1 MIRIIIIDDEI
12 LARIGIQTF
21 LEGKQDIMVQ
31 GTFSSSLDA
40 LAYLR
45 GGSQVDIVITDIE
58 MPDMDGLAFIK
69 AVRDENLSTGIIIV
83 SCHDNFSYAR
93 EALELG
99 ADSYI
104 LKQEVTEE
112 KLNEVIEKINGEKI
126 LPRLAEKSPGG
137 KERWTQE
144 GQVSCSSYAVGVL
157 KLQSRDSPDD
167 SLLSGHVDKTMLI
180 HLLDNIVEKEGMGTF
195 FSPYNKEMF
204 ILFQFPGEQSAGKKA
219 EQLQTY
225 CDGLNQNVRL
235 FVNERLLIGCSGFF
249 EELKE
254 MRERYQEGLAMLR
267 QDFYEQGKWFFAAD
281 KSGMGRKVS
290 FSPDADRFTEEGWM
304 EEFGRQ
310 LGDFL
315 EHCRARME
323 DPDLVKKELFHG
335 MNRFIYAL
343 AQKYSLA
350 SQLILG
356 FGGKLEGIMNAPC
369 VSRLEQEL
377 TAEMQELSRSLLK
390 RLADDTMES
399 VLQYLE
405 AHICEAIPL
414 TEAAQLSFMSVP
426 HFCKRFKEYTG
437 ETYVKYVNNR
447 RVEKIR
453 EYLDCGKYSLNEI
466 ATLMNFQNMNYM
478 IRLFKTTTGMTI
490 REYKRTLKK
499 RNGRDTGPD

>member
-195 FSPYNKEMF
+195 FSPSDGF
-204 ILFQFPGEQSAGKKA
+204 LFFP
-219 EQLQTY
+219 
-225 CDGLNQNVRL
+225 
-235 FVNERLLIGCSGFF
+235 
-249 EELKE
+249 
-254 MRERYQEGLAMLR
+254 
-267 QDFYEQGKWFFAAD
+267 
-281 KSGMGRKVS
+281 
-290 FSPDADRFTEEGWM
+290 
-304 EEFGRQ
+304 
-310 LGDFL
+310 
-315 EHCRARME
+315 
-323 DPDLVKKELFHG
+323 
-335 MNRFIYAL
+335 
-343 AQKYSLA
+343 
-350 SQLILG
+350 
-356 FGGKLEGIMNAPC
+356 
-369 VSRLEQEL
+369 
-377 TAEMQELSRSLLK
+377 
-390 RLADDTMES
+390 
-399 VLQYLE
+399 
-405 AHICEAIPL
+405 
-414 TEAAQLSFMSVP
+414 
-426 HFCKRFKEYTG
+426 
-437 ETYVKYVNNR
+437 
-447 RVEKIR
+447 
-453 EYLDCGKYSLNEI
+453 
-466 ATLMNFQNMNYM
+466 
-478 IRLFKTTTGMTI
+478 
-490 REYKRTLKK
+490 
-499 RNGRDTGPD
+499 

>member
-1 MIRIIIIDDEI
+1 MIRTIIIDDEI

-40 LAYLR
+40 LVYLR

-69 AVRDENLSTGIIIV
+69 AVREENLSAGIIIV

-104 LKQEVTEE
+104 LKQEVTEV

-137 KERWTQE
+137 KGKRTQE

-180 HLLDNIVEKEGMGTF
+180 HLLDNIVDKEGMGTF
-195 FSPYNKEMF
+195 FNKEMF
-204 ILFQFPGEQSAGKKA
+204 ILFQFPREQSAEQKA
-219 EQLQTY
+219 EQLQKY
-225 CDGLNQNVRL
+225 GNSLNQNVRL

-254 MRERYQEGLAMLR
+254 MRERYQEGLSMLR

-281 KSGMGRKVS
+281 NSRMGRKAS
-290 FSPDADRFTEEGWM
+290 FSPDADRFTEEEWM
-304 EEFGRQ
+304 EEFRRQ
-310 LGDFL
+310 LRDFL
-315 EHCRARME
+315 AHSRDRME

-369 VSRLEQEL
+369 ASRLEREL

-405 AHICEAIPL
+405 AHICEPIPL
-414 TEAAQLSFMSVP
+414 TEAAQQSFMSVP

-466 ATLMNFQNMNYM
+466 ASLMNFQNMNYM

-490 REYKRTLKK
+490 REYKRTAKK
-499 RNGRDTGPD
+499 RGHTET